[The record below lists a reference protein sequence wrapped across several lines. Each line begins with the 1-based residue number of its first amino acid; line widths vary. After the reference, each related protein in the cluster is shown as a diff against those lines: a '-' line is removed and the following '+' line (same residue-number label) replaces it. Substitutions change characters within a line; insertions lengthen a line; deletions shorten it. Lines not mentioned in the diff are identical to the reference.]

1 MWTVLVPPVFYTAVP
16 WVLAYG
22 QLGVQLPDCIRNVLW
37 QPPVKGNGTDITDDE
52 IADFQPGATG
62 CVYCLYRS
70 IFLDWTYE
78 HRGFGITTMSHQRYL
93 SPPCPP
99 AGSEL
104 LKNT

>member
-78 HRGFGITTMSHQRYL
+78 HRGGSTNKAKIKDTRYDTKRAFF
-93 SPPCPP
+93 P
-99 AGSEL
+99 
-104 LKNT
+104 